1 MTSELILASASPQRR
16 ELLTGLGVRF
26 TVEPAELSELR
37 TPPAGVR
44 PRVWAEAL
52 AYFKARCVADRRAG
66 HWVLGAD
73 TIVVC
78 AGRLLGK
85 PAGEIEARE
94 MLELQAREPADVIT
108 GVALVRTGQEVVER
122 RLASAVTR
130 VWMRDDPVERE
141 KYLAGGDWAGKAG
154 AYGLQDVGERLV
166 ERIEGS
172 FSNVVGLPLELL
184 AGLLEAVAALGG
196 APLSRRGAVVRAP
209 GGIC

>member
-1 MTSELILASASPQRR
+1 MTPELILASASPRRR
-16 ELLTGLGVRF
+16 ELLAELGVRF
-26 TVEPAELSELR
+26 TVAPAELSEPR
-37 TPPAGVR
+37 TPPAGLGAR
-44 PRVWAEAL
+44 AWTEAL
-52 AYFKARCVADRRAG
+52 AYFKARCVAERRAG

-85 PAGEIEARE
+85 PLDEREARE

-108 GVALVRTGQEVVER
+108 GVALVRAGEEGVER

-154 AYGLQDVGERLV
+154 AYGLQDAGGRLV

-184 AGLLEAVAALGG
+184 AGLLKAVAAVGG
-196 APLSRRGAVVRAP
+196 APLS
-209 GGIC
+209 